1 MFSVMALGFKE
12 IIWDMGY
19 IWILILVMTIAFIFE
34 ELRELKDMMQEKR
47 EQKKKKPRFEVIFRQ
62 RIE

>member
-1 MFSVMALGFKE
+1 MALGFKE